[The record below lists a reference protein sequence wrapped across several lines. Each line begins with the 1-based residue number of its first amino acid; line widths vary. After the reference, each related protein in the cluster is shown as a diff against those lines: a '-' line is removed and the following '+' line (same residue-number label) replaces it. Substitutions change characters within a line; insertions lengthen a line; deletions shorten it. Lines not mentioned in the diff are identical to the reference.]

1 MTDID
6 DKQVDRRSEILHEA
20 AKIIASKGY
29 ASATVR
35 DIADASGIL
44 SGSLYHHFDSKDQM
58 LVEILQSMLSEI
70 TESYRRIAEENRE
83 PRDAIEELMATGFQA
98 LDKWQV
104 EIRILQNDF
113 PYLSKIKKF
122 DFIGAAQSEIESIWT
137 SQLRRGVSDGT
148 FQKTMNVGLVYRIM
162 MGSVLSAGR
171 WFIRGRTQSSLEI
184 GREHASIFLIGLL
197 NSKNKKK

>member
-1 MTDID
+1 MTDLD
-6 DKQVDRRSEILHEA
+6 DKQVNRRSEILHEA

-58 LVEILQSMLSEI
+58 LVEILQSMLSDI
-70 TESYRRIAEENRE
+70 TESYRRIADENRD
-83 PRDAIEELMATGFQA
+83 PRDSVEELIVTGFQA

-113 PYLSKIKKF
+113 PYLSEMKKF
-122 DFIGAAQSEIESIWT
+122 DFIGAAHSEIESIWT

-148 FQKTMNVGLVYRIM
+148 FQKNMNVGLAYRII
-162 MGSVLSAGR
+162 MGSILSAGR
-171 WFIRGRTQSSLEI
+171 WFVRGRTQTSLEI
-184 GREHASIFLIGLL
+184 GRAHAALFLDGLL
-197 NSKNKKK
+197 NSKNKS

>member
-1 MTDID
+1 MTDLD
-6 DKQVDRRSEILHEA
+6 DKQVNRRSVRHEQGAGHA
-20 AKIIASKGY
+20 AEGY

-58 LVEILQSMLSEI
+58 LVEILQSMLSDI
-70 TESYRRIAEENRE
+70 TESYRRIADENRD
-83 PRDAIEELMATGFQA
+83 PRDSVEELIVTGFQA

-113 PYLSKIKKF
+113 PYLSEMKKF
-122 DFIGAAQSEIESIWT
+122 DFIGAAHSEIESIWT

-148 FQKTMNVGLVYRIM
+148 FQKNMNVGLAYRII
-162 MGSVLSAGR
+162 MGSILSAGR
-171 WFIRGRTQSSLEI
+171 WFVRGRTQTSLEI
-184 GREHASIFLIGLL
+184 GRAHAALFLDGLL
-197 NSKNKKK
+197 NSKNKS

>member
-1 MTDID
+1 MTDLD
-6 DKQVDRRSEILHEA
+6 DKEVNRRSEILHEA

-70 TESYRRIAEENRE
+70 TESYRRVADENRNSK
-83 PRDAIEELMATGFQA
+83 DAVEELMVTGFLA
-98 LDKWQV
+98 LDRWQV

-113 PYLSKIKKF
+113 PYLSKMGKF
-122 DFIGAAQSEIESIWT
+122 DFIGVAHSEIESIWT
-137 SQLRRGVSDGT
+137 SILRRGVSDGT
-148 FQKTMNVGLVYRIM
+148 FQSTMNVGLAYRIM
-162 MGSVLSAGR
+162 MGSILSAGR

-184 GREHASIFLIGLL
+184 GREHASMFLNGLL
-197 NSKNKKK
+197 NSKNKK